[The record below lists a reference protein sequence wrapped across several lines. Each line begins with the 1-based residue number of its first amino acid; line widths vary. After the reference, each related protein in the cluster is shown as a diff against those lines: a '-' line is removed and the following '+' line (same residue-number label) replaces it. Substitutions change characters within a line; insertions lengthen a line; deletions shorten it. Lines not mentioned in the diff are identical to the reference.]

1 MSGLFLDYEN
11 EDFPAAVLPNTQ
23 RRLNVTWEDI
33 LWAAIT
39 VGRPDIFHVFRFG
52 TASIY
57 EAIFR
62 WSMVRM
68 ALQQRGANAPLF
80 LLLARWP
87 RYSCRAFVAWRLE
100 YIISNN
106 ICSGNNSGAVTAAAA
121 PRPSAGTSHDVWGR
135 LYPMMKWL
143 RERVSASTLSIY
155 LPPRAK
161 LSKTT
166 KAANAIAA
174 VRNRKKFALSEVA
187 RDMKKLPSC

>member
-1 MSGLFLDYEN
+1 MMSANGGGVMSGLFLDYEN

-23 RRLNVTWEDI
+23 RRLNVTWDDI
-33 LWAAIT
+33 PWAAIT

-100 YIISNN
+100 YLHHHQQHLLWQQFRRGNGSGGTKTV
-106 ICSGNNSGAVTAAAA
+106 SGN
-121 PRPSAGTSHDVWGR
+121 
-135 LYPMMKWL
+135 
-143 RERVSASTLSIY
+143 
-155 LPPRAK
+155 LP
-161 LSKTT
+161 
-166 KAANAIAA
+166 
-174 VRNRKKFALSEVA
+174 
-187 RDMKKLPSC
+187 